1 MYYYIQVIE
10 CNKIKYLISCPK
22 LNCSQF
28 VTQNQDQLQI
38 LQCYT
43 STILIGWFHEAQA
56 PPLPPSSLVVW
67 IFESGRH

>member
-1 MYYYIQVIE
+1 MEGNMYYYIQVIE

-28 VTQNQDQLQI
+28 VTQNRDQLQI

-43 STILIGWFHEAQA
+43 STILIG
-56 PPLPPSSLVVW
+56 
-67 IFESGRH
+67 